1 MERHFQIDL
10 HDRLTEIRIESK
22 MCADWTSALVL
33 KTITILTKMQLKQLA
48 VLKRYDKEGIKWVG
62 AIEKEV
68 DDLASSFKD
77 MEKNSQKLQAI
88 YKSFMEYI

>member
-1 MERHFQIDL
+1 
-10 HDRLTEIRIESK
+10 
-22 MCADWTSALVL
+22 
-33 KTITILTKMQLKQLA
+33 MQLKQLA

>member
-1 MERHFQIDL
+1 
-10 HDRLTEIRIESK
+10 